1 MKRLERKLLLHCLA
15 IGAALTAVVVIT
27 DAAGALGALE
37 RWLYDRRARGCQ
49 FFTPP
54 PTQSLV
60 HLDIDDRAIE
70 VIGRWPWSR
79 STWAILLDEIHLAGP
94 KAIELDVLLAD
105 PQSPVED
112 AALAD
117 AIARCGNVILPIQL
131 ASQPRES
138 PLYQAMFD
146 ALRDDPELGEKQLLQ
161 RLRAR
166 GLVHSGTPPDELFIR
181 ARREAVFQRVKQELA
196 KLPATTQAKST
207 LLRERLLTRKRELAS
222 PLSRLI
228 EQQYEN
234 VQAHREAE
242 RFALPR
248 PQPAPP
254 ITPAAIK
261 LPPLRILS
269 ESASGVAFVDYPQ
282 FDDAVVRAV
291 PMFLECDGKLFPQ
304 MGLALACAMMDLDP
318 SSMRI
323 GAREIILPRGDGD
336 VRIPLA
342 PPRVSSGGLRLHALF
357 DIPWFGPRDW
367 RVMYDHPRHAA
378 AAQHLSLLAVWD
390 AQFTLGKIRRNNAL
404 VDEAIRA
411 LLSVLDKAKYEAFM
425 KGPPPRDD
433 IDARATLARALIDD
447 ARMKATVALYES
459 MSPAEL
465 AADPDGR
472 EFKASHTALH
482 NWLNETPALAG
493 QLKSQRAA
501 LSAALKDKAALVG
514 WIATAAVA
522 DFVPTSLHDKCP
534 GVVVHGAVYNGIMT
548 GEMWRRIPWGV
559 TAAVTF
565 MLGIA
570 TAALTGYLAPVPAAL
585 ASLALFAGYALLN
598 GVAVFDLGNRILGA
612 AAPLS
617 VIGIVWAGCTLTRVV
632 AERAER
638 ERIRRRFS
646 NYVDP
651 KLVNYVLENPTAT
664 FDGEKR
670 EMTVVFTDL
679 VGFTSLSERMG
690 EKVVPLLNELLAEL
704 VPVIREHH
712 SGLVNKFLGDGIMF
726 FFNAPRTD
734 PHHAADAVATV
745 LDMHAALR
753 RFNQR
758 LRERGLPEIGMR
770 AGISTG
776 EMIVGDAGGA
786 GAADY
791 TVLGDAVNL
800 GSRLE
805 AANKLI
811 GTRTLMTARTAELL
825 DGKVLCR
832 PIGRLKVV
840 GKDEPAMVYEPLA
853 AADTASEKER
863 DVAALTTQMVDAF
876 VTSRFADALARLDQ
890 IDSLECGPS
899 KFTTLY
905 RRLCEEYLREPPG
918 EDFDGRVVL
927 TEK

>member
-15 IGAALTAVVVIT
+15 IGAALTALVLIA
-27 DAAGALGALE
+27 DAAGALGPLE
-37 RWLYDRRARGCQ
+37 RWLYDRRARSCQ

-54 PTQSLV
+54 PTKTLV
-60 HLDIDDRAIE
+60 HLDIDDRALE
-70 VIGRWPWSR
+70 VIGRWPWLR
-79 STWAILLDEIHLAGP
+79 STWALLLDEIRLAGP
-94 KAIELDVLLAD
+94 KAIEMDVLLAD

-112 AALAD
+112 ATLAD

-131 ASQPRES
+131 ESQQRES
-138 PLYQAMFD
+138 PLYQAMLE
-146 ALRDDPELGEKQLLQ
+146 ALRDDPELGEEELLG

-166 GLVHSGTPPDELFIR
+166 GLVHSEAPPDELFIR
-181 ARREAVFQRVKQELA
+181 ARREAVFQRIRQELA
-196 KLPATTQAKST
+196 KLPATTQATST
-207 LLRERLLTRKRELAS
+207 LLRERLLTRKRDLAS

-228 EQQYEN
+228 DQQHEN
-234 VQAHREAE
+234 VRAHREAE

-248 PQPAPP
+248 PGSGPP
-254 ITPAAIK
+254 ITPAQIK

-269 ESASGVAFVDYPQ
+269 ESASAVAFVDYPQ

-304 MGLALACAMMDLDP
+304 MGLALACAMLDLDP
-318 SSMRI
+318 SAMRI
-323 GAREIILPRGDGD
+323 GAREIILPRAGDD
-336 VRIPLA
+336 MRIPLA
-342 PPRVSSGGLRLHALF
+342 WSRVSSSGLRLHALF

-367 RVMYDHPRHAA
+367 RVMYDHPRHAV
-378 AAQHLSLLAVWD
+378 AAQHLSLVAVWD

-404 VDEAIRA
+404 VDEALRA
-411 LLSVLDKAKYEAFM
+411 LLGVLDRAKYEAFM
-425 KGPPPRDD
+425 KGPPARDD
-433 IDARATLARALIDD
+433 IAARAALARALIDD

-465 AADPDGR
+465 QADPDGR

-482 NWLNETPALAG
+482 NWLSETPALAE

-501 LSAALKDKAALVG
+501 LSAALRDKAALVG

-522 DFVPTSLHDKCP
+522 DLVPTSLHDKCP

-548 GEMWRRIPWGV
+548 GEMWRRVPWGV
-559 TAAVTF
+559 TAIVTIV
-565 MLGIA
+565 LGVA
-570 TAALTGYLAPVPAAL
+570 TAAITGYLAPVPALL

-598 GVAVFDLGNRILGA
+598 GIALFDFGNRILGA
-612 AAPLS
+612 AAPLA
-617 VIGIVWAGCTLTRVV
+617 VVGIVWAGCTLTRVIV
-632 AERAER
+632 ERAER

-651 KLVNYVLENPTAT
+651 KIVNYFLEDPNATAE
-664 FDGEKR
+664 GEKR

-679 VGFTSLSERMG
+679 VGFTSLSEKMG
-690 EKVVPLLNELLAEL
+690 EKVVPLLNDLLGEL
-704 VPVIREHH
+704 VPVIRRHE
-712 SGLVNKFLGDGIMF
+712 GTLNKFLGDGIMF
-726 FFNAPRTD
+726 FFNAPFRRKS
-734 PHHAADAVATV
+734 HASDAVATV
-745 LDMHAALR
+745 LDMHATIS
-753 RFNQR
+753 RFNER
-758 LRERGLPEIGMR
+758 LIERGMPPLGMR
-770 AGISTG
+770 AGISTA
-776 EMIVGDAGGA
+776 EMIVGNAGGA
-786 GAADY
+786 DANDY

-800 GSRLE
+800 GARLE

-811 GTRTLMTARTAELL
+811 GTRTLMTARTADLL
-825 DGKVLCR
+825 DGNVLCR

-863 DVAALTTQMVDAF
+863 DIAALTTQMVDAF
-876 VTSRFADALARLDQ
+876 VTSRFADALAILDQ
-890 IDSLECGPS
+890 IEALEAGPS

-905 RRLCEEYLREPPG
+905 RGLCERYLREPPG
-918 EDFDGRVVL
+918 EGFDGRVVL